1 MNHRVDRLASSDREP
16 RVREKVA
23 RPRYPIH
30 ERRAGPSSAWC
41 ASPGPRRI
49 RVSHGGRHALKKA
62 APGRYIAPT
71 EPDAA
76 T

>member
-30 ERRAGPSSAWC
+30 ERRAGPSLA
-41 ASPGPRRI
+41 
-49 RVSHGGRHALKKA
+49 
-62 APGRYIAPT
+62 
-71 EPDAA
+71 
-76 T
+76 